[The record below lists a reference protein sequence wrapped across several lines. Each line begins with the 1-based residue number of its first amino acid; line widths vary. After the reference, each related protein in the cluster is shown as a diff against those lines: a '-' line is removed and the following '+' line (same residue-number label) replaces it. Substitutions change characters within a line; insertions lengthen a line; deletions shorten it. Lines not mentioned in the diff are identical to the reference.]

1 MIKRNPLIA
10 DRVRKIGGSF
20 AFIEH
25 RFLRNGFW
33 TSLGHHELLLYLF
46 LILAADRQGLS
57 YYSFD
62 KICSLLAISCDE
74 YIVARDALIDKGL
87 IAFDGH
93 LFQVLSLP
101 ERPVQ
106 RLSHPLLQTRTDMAS
121 RDPEAIGRIIG
132 RVLRGE
138 RR

>member
-1 MIKRNPLIA
+1 MIARNPLIA

-33 TSLGHHELLLYLF
+33 ASLGHHELLLYLF

-101 ERPVQ
+101 ERPVP
-106 RLSHPLLQTRTDMAS
+106 RLSHPLQTQADMVS

>member
-1 MIKRNPLIA
+1 MIKRKPLIA

-33 TSLGHHELLLYLF
+33 ASLGHHELLLYLF

-74 YIVARDALIDKGL
+74 YIVARDALIDKDL

-101 ERPVQ
+101 ARPVQ
-106 RLSHPLLQTRTDMAS
+106 PPSYPLQTRADMTS
-121 RDPEAIGRIIG
+121 RDPEAISRIIG
-132 RVLRGE
+132 RMLRGE
-138 RR
+138 GR

>member
-1 MIKRNPLIA
+1 MIERNPLIA

-33 TSLGHHELLLYLF
+33 ASLGHHELLLYLF

-74 YIVARDALIDKGL
+74 YIVARNALIDKDL

-101 ERPVQ
+101 ASPVQ
-106 RLSHPLLQTRTDMAS
+106 PPSQPLQSPADMAS
-121 RDPEAIGRIIG
+121 RDPATISRIID
-132 RVLRGE
+132 RSLRGE